1 MKHLLLITGGHA
13 GGRLERLAD
22 AVAAGIAE
30 FTDEVELRRLPALE
44 ATLDDLLWAHALV
57 IGTPE
62 KFGYM
67 AGAVK
72 DFFDRTFY
80 PAEGKVDGLPFA
92 LFVSAGN
99 DGNGAVTSVERIATG
114 YRWTRVAEPVIV
126 KGAPDEAALARCH
139 ELGQTV
145 AAGLAVGVF

>member
-13 GGRLERLAD
+13 GGRLEQLAD

-30 FTDEVELRRLPALE
+30 FADEVELRRLPALE

-80 PAEGKVDGLPFA
+80 PAEGQVDGLPFA

-99 DGNGAVTSVERIATG
+99 DGTGAVTAIERIATG

-126 KGAPDEAALARCH
+126 KGDPDEVALARCH

>member
-1 MKHLLLITGGHA
+1 MKHLLLVTGGHA
-13 GGRLERLAD
+13 GGRLERLA
-22 AVAAGIAE
+22 AEVRAGAAE
-30 FTDEVELRRLPALE
+30 FAEDVELRSLPALQ
-44 ATLDDLLWAHALV
+44 AGIDDLLWANGLL

-72 DFFDRTFY
+72 DFFDRTYY
-80 PAEGKVDGLPFA
+80 PAEGKVNGLPYA
-92 LFVSAGN
+92 MFVSAGN
-99 DGNGAVTSVERIATG
+99 DGTGAVTSVERIATG

-126 KGAPDEAALARCH
+126 RGEPDEAALARCR

-145 AAGLAVGVF
+145 AAGLAVGIF